1 MKFIGCQKV
10 HFVNSLIGVGIYGFF
25 SALGHMDIVVNIDGL
40 RMTGWLKRD
49 GRGSVPILNP
59 LISEPYF
66 SIPLRDTD
74 DY

>member
-1 MKFIGCQKV
+1 
-10 HFVNSLIGVGIYGFF
+10 
-25 SALGHMDIVVNIDGL
+25 MDIVVNIDGL
-40 RMTGWLKRD
+40 RLSGWLKRD
-49 GRGSVPILNP
+49 GRGSVPILKP